1 MQSFI
6 DTDETNKKY
15 KSRQGTESEQGN
27 EAESS
32 DEGNVFIE
40 EASNTQI
47 IRMNQ
52 EVDDSSFEIVH

>member
-1 MQSFI
+1 MQSFT
-6 DTDETNKKY
+6 DTDETSKKY